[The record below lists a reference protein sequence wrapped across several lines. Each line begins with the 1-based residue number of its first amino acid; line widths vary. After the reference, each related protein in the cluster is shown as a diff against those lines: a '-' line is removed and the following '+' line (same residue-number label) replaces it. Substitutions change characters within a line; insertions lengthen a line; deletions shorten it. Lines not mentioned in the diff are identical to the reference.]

1 MEVKGQY
8 VYISKMEQIWLIDHT
23 NHNLDLAFHT
33 RIVTTPTFT
42 ASPHPP
48 THTHTHKEKEK
59 KKGQNFLVPQ
69 VKPHLPTHSQLH
81 NLTNISFPLD
91 QLSLF
96 FRTQTRTHIALPLSL
111 PFLSVSF

>member
-23 NHNLDLAFHT
+23 NHNIDLAFHT

-42 ASPHPP
+42 
-48 THTHTHKEKEK
+48 EK
-59 KKGQNFLVPQ
+59 KKGQKFLVPQ
-69 VKPHLPTHSQLH
+69 VTPHLPTHSQPH

-96 FRTQTRTHIALPLSL
+96 FRTQTHTHIALPLSL
-111 PFLSVSF
+111 SSLSVSF